1 MKKTTFLKIVL
12 LIFVFLQH
20 FNSYSQNYIPFAPR
34 YNQDIKGDMLLIG
47 NSILNKNPNP
57 NTAYN
62 GNDVNSNFNMQFI
75 NIDNGAT
82 PGVFNSTLFSLFRSR
97 EKRDF
102 TFKIFGKLPST
113 ENQ

>member
-47 NSILNKNPNP
+47 NSILNRNPNP
-57 NTAYN
+57 NTKA
-62 GNDVNSNFNMQFI
+62 VLSV
-75 NIDNGAT
+75 A
-82 PGVFNSTLFSLFRSR
+82 STQPFKSL
-97 EKRDF
+97 
-102 TFKIFGKLPST
+102 
-113 ENQ
+113 